1 MYNTSQL
8 VNINVL
14 MITSNLQ
21 FAPVPIPVA
30 FHEIRLKCS
39 TKAAITMRCVF
50 NPSLL
55 PTFVP
60 PTVPVLE
67 DKNSTQGEDFVCTL
81 SVCLS
86 VGLFFCLSVCLSVSP
101 LPRSDC

>member
-1 MYNTSQL
+1 MYKTSQL

-55 PTFVP
+55 PTFVHP
-60 PTVPVLE
+60 SVPLGPV
-67 DKNSTQGEDFVCTL
+67 D
-81 SVCLS
+81 
-86 VGLFFCLSVCLSVSP
+86 GLGKEGIIVDDLGDDGL
-101 LPRSDC
+101 DDE